1 MAQPSVIV
9 VGAGIVGMSAALA
22 LRLRGVPVTVV
33 DRQAPGHGTSF
44 GNAGTFATYEVQP
57 IATPGILRSV
67 PRMLLDPSGPLAIRW
82 QYLPRLL
89 PWLARFV
96 AASAPATVERITG
109 ELATLTSRADEGYR
123 PLFEAAGAADLI
135 RREGALYVY
144 TRTAAADV
152 RRRAEA
158 YRAHGVR
165 ALPLERGELEELEPN
180 LSPGCVRGLLY
191 PDAFHTLGPL
201 ALTERFVQ
209 AFLGLGGTI
218 ERAEAATI
226 EAAPGGERV
235 VLTDGRALAAE
246 RVVLAAGAW
255 SRRLAAA
262 SGARVPLD
270 TERGYHLVFPGAGN
284 LLRRPVCWYE
294 RGFYVTPM
302 ADGLRVAGTVELG
315 GVEAPARPV
324 RLRALERG
332 VRALLPVQGAPASEW
347 MGFRPSMPDSKPVI
361 GSMPGRPSVIHAF
374 GHGHLGLTLAGIT
387 ARIVADMV
395 TGAPPPLDVA
405 AFSPA
410 RFAGR
415 FSPAG

>member
-22 LRLRGVPVTVV
+22 LRMRGLPVTVV

-57 IATPGILRSV
+57 IATPGILRNV

-96 AASAPATVERITG
+96 AASAPSTVERITR
-109 ELATLTSRADEGYR
+109 ELASLTSRADEGYR
-123 PLFEAAGAADLI
+123 PLFEVAGATDLI

-144 TRTAAADV
+144 TRTGAQDV
-152 RRRAEA
+152 RRRAEE
-158 YRAHGVR
+158 YRSRGVC
-165 ALPLERGELEELEPN
+165 AVPLERGELEELEPN
-180 LSPGCVRGLLY
+180 LSPDCIRGLLY
-191 PDAFHTLGPL
+191 PDAFHTVSPL

-218 ERAEAATI
+218 EQAEVAAI
-226 EAAPGGERV
+226 DAAPDGERV
-235 VLTDGRALAAE
+235 VLRDGRVLTAE
-246 RVVLAAGAW
+246 RVVLAAGVW
-255 SRRLAAA
+255 SRALAAGA
-262 SGARVPLD
+262 GARVPLD

-315 GVEAPARPV
+315 GTEAPARAV

-361 GSMPGRPSVIHAF
+361 GAMPGRPSVIHAF

-387 ARIVADMV
+387 GRIVADLV
-395 TGAPPPLDVA
+395 TGAPPPLDVG
-405 AFSPA
+405 AFSPT
-410 RFAGR
+410 RFAR
-415 FSPAG
+415 RVSAAG